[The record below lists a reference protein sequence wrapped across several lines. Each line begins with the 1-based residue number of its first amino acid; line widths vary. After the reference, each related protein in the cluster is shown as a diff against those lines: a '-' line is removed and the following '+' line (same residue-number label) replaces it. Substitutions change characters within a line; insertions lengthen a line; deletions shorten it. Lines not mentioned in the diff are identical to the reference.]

1 LFTNDFRKLR
11 LVAIT
16 LAAAASIYGSIAICL
31 DRIAE
36 RSESD
41 GAYPY
46 LAGEESMRLL
56 LPSIVGHRADLML
69 TGPSDAADGFVVADF
84 EAAFPGAR
92 IVSMPISAATLD
104 DILIL
109 LQYLEKVYG
118 AQAAPRVL
126 VVGISA
132 RVVANIPRRFG
143 RLKDPAA
150 YAPLIHTINRYSPY
164 MSVDSTA
171 TGSQLV
177 PKSAAAS
184 ALARL
189 RFLRKQQPR
198 YRTGVVDAIRRM
210 VAHDGTASRSPDLPA
225 LSDIRRPFN
234 VEDLEPTLAYLKHA
248 SMSSFLRDWLTA
260 YESPYLYRYMAPLA
274 EPEIRRMVANKYIY
288 TRVHAW
294 KPLQEESLVRAQL
307 QQLTGRCAAL
317 GIRLYV
323 VNLPEHRLSRQRYVP
338 GCYDSYLRLVTES
351 LGTVPFLN
359 LHELLD
365 DDEFYDGYHP
375 SARGAQRVTESVVSL
390 LRSHLQAHLPPVT
403 RSAAAHE
410 RPCDPD

>member
-36 RSESD
+36 RGESD

-56 LPSIVGHRADLML
+56 LPSIVSRRRADIML
-69 TGPSDAADGFVVADF
+69 TGPSDAAEGFVVADF

-92 IVSMPISAATLD
+92 IVSMPLSAATLD
-104 DILIL
+104 DVLIL

-118 AQAAPRVL
+118 ADAAPRVL
-126 VVGISA
+126 VVGVSA

-143 RLKDPAA
+143 RLKDSAA
-150 YAPLIHTINRYSPY
+150 YAPLIQTINRYSPY

-171 TGSQLV
+171 IGSQLV

-184 ALARL
+184 ALATL

-198 YRTGVVDAIRRM
+198 YRTAVVDAIRRM
-210 VAHDGTASRSPDLPA
+210 TAHDGTVSRPADLPA

-234 VEDLEPTLAYLKHA
+234 VDDLEPTLAYLKHA
-248 SMSSFLRDWLTA
+248 SLSSFLRDWLTA

-274 EPEIRRMVANKYIY
+274 EPEIRWMVANKYIY

-294 KPLQEESLVRAQL
+294 RPLHEEALVRAQL

-317 GIRLYV
+317 GIRLYI
-323 VNLPEHRLSRQRYVP
+323 VNLPEHRLSRQCYVP
-338 GCYDSYLRLVTES
+338 GCYESYLRLVRES

-375 SARGAQRVTESVVSL
+375 SARGAQRVTERVVSL
-390 LRSHLQAHLPPVT
+390 LRSHMQAH
-403 RSAAAHE
+403 
-410 RPCDPD
+410 